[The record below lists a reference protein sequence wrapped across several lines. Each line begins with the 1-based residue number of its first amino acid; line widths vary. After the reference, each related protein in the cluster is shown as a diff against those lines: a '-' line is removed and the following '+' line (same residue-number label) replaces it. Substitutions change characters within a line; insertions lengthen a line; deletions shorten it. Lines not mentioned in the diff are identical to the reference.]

1 MMRYSVQNT
10 DQVFVKDYGFLSFA
24 KNMGKN
30 IGKNISKILSG
41 KYSLK
46 PLDHAKKSATDGL
59 KTSSKR
65 IIQKGAEGTSDLN
78 GNEVVNKITKVSKNS
93 QENNSERVTNEND
106 KEISKDRYIS
116 SEERPKI
123 LDNLIFNIIA

>member
-1 MMRYSVQNT
+1 
-10 DQVFVKDYGFLSFA
+10 
-24 KNMGKN
+24 MGKN
-30 IGKNISKILSG
+30 IRKNISKILSG

-93 QENNSERVTNEND
+93 QEKNSERVTNEND
-106 KEISKDRYIS
+106 KEIPKERYIS

-123 LDNLIFNIIA
+123 LDNLIFNLIA

>member
-1 MMRYSVQNT
+1 MMPYSVQNT
-10 DQVFVKDYGFLSFA
+10 DRVFIKDYGFLSFA

-106 KEISKDRYIS
+106 KEIPKERYIS

>member
-1 MMRYSVQNT
+1 MMPYSVQNT
-10 DQVFVKDYGFLSFA
+10 DRVFVKDYGFLSFA

-106 KEISKDRYIS
+106 KEIPKERYIS

>member
-1 MMRYSVQNT
+1 M
-10 DQVFVKDYGFLSFA
+10 
-24 KNMGKN
+24 
-30 IGKNISKILSG
+30 
-41 KYSLK
+41 
-46 PLDHAKKSATDGL
+46 
-59 KTSSKR
+59 
-65 IIQKGAEGTSDLN
+65 N
-78 GNEVVNKITKVSKNS
+78 GNEVASKITKVSKNS

>member
-1 MMRYSVQNT
+1 MMGYSVQNT

-30 IGKNISKILSG
+30 IGKNISKILSS

-46 PLDHAKKSATDGL
+46 PLDHAKTSATDGFN
-59 KTSSKR
+59 TSSKR
-65 IIQKGAEGTSDLN
+65 VIQKGAEGTGDLN
-78 GNEVVNKITKVSKNS
+78 GNEVASKITKVSKNS
-93 QENNSERVTNEND
+93 QENNSERVTHEND
-106 KEISKDRYIS
+106 KEIPKERYIS
-116 SEERPKI
+116 SEEKPKI

>member
-1 MMRYSVQNT
+1 MMPYSVQNT
-10 DQVFVKDYGFLSFA
+10 DRVFVKDYGFLSFG

-30 IGKNISKILSG
+30 IGKNLSKILSG

-46 PLDHAKKSATDGL
+46 PLDHAKKSVTDGL

-106 KEISKDRYIS
+106 KEIPKERYIS
-116 SEERPKI
+116 SEERLKI

>member
-1 MMRYSVQNT
+1 MMPYSVQNT
-10 DQVFVKDYGFLSFA
+10 DRVFVKDYGFLFFG

-30 IGKNISKILSG
+30 IGKNLSKILSG

-65 IIQKGAEGTSDLN
+65 IIQKGAEGTRDLN

-106 KEISKDRYIS
+106 KEIPKERYIS

>member
-1 MMRYSVQNT
+1 MMPYSVQNT
-10 DQVFVKDYGFLSFA
+10 DRVFVKDYGFLSFG

-30 IGKNISKILSG
+30 IGKNLSKILSG

-106 KEISKDRYIS
+106 KEIPKERCIS

>member
-1 MMRYSVQNT
+1 MMPYSVQNT
-10 DQVFVKDYGFLSFA
+10 DRVFVKDYGFLSFG

-30 IGKNISKILSG
+30 IGKNLSKILSG

-106 KEISKDRYIS
+106 KEIPKERYVS

>member
-1 MMRYSVQNT
+1 MMPYSVQNT
-10 DQVFVKDYGFLSFA
+10 DRVFVKDYGFLSFA

-30 IGKNISKILSG
+30 IGKNISKISSG

-106 KEISKDRYIS
+106 KEIPKERYIS

>member
-1 MMRYSVQNT
+1 MMPYSVQNT
-10 DQVFVKDYGFLSFA
+10 DRVFVKDYGFLSFG

-30 IGKNISKILSG
+30 IGKTLSKILSG

-46 PLDHAKKSATDGL
+46 PLDHAKNSATDGL

-78 GNEVVNKITKVSKNS
+78 GNDVVNKITKVSKNS
-93 QENNSERVTNEND
+93 
-106 KEISKDRYIS
+106 
-116 SEERPKI
+116 
-123 LDNLIFNIIA
+123 